1 MLHERYH
8 CPEMTILTNGQDPTF
23 QPDTQKL
30 ITLYN
35 ITVITTPIKEIQ
47 GEEKGKI
54 LKGFVLEDGKLIEA
68 EMSFV
73 SMGMI
78 VYNELAKQLG
88 AELDGRGFVIGD
100 VNGLTSVS
108 GLYVA
113 GDLKA
118 NTRKQIYTAWDNAV
132 SAATAINLIIRTNE
146 RKIRLSGDN

>member
-1 MLHERYH
+1 
-8 CPEMTILTNGQDPTF
+8 
-23 QPDTQKL
+23 
-30 ITLYN
+30 
-35 ITVITTPIKEIQ
+35 VTTPIKEIH

-54 LKGFVLEDGKLIEA
+54 LKGFILEDGNVIQA

-73 SMGMI
+73 ALGMI

-88 AELDGRGFVIGD
+88 ADLDERGFVKAAE
-100 VNGLTSVS
+100 NGLTSVS

-132 SAATAINLIIRTNE
+132 SAATAINLLIRTT
-146 RKIRLSGDN
+146 RRQKLQG